1 MAKYESR
8 LRGNFDEIL
17 RTADAAIMKSMS
29 ASIEDSS
36 EARFGDVRV
45 AVRVYERYSW
55 LGGNRV
61 SLNLTLVG
69 KADDLFVSAISS
81 GGSQAM
87 LFKIIAWGEASFLG
101 TLTGSLDRY
110 RV

>member
-45 AVRVYERYSW
+45 AVRVYERYS
-55 LGGNRV
+55 
-61 SLNLTLVG
+61 
-69 KADDLFVSAISS
+69 
-81 GGSQAM
+81 
-87 LFKIIAWGEASFLG
+87 
-101 TLTGSLDRY
+101 
-110 RV
+110 